1 MKGFMKFLAAAKL
14 VELSEEERQ
23 SLEAAAAHDEANAL
37 AQQADQA
44 YLSETYQA
52 PVAPVEQSAVQYAQE
67 DVAEGKSF
75 DEIFASAQISESVY
89 PAERLL
95 RLLDGLRAMDAATR
109 IAAVRAMDAADDNWT
124 IADSVLDAQRKI
136 AALESYQKAL
146 EGQLAVQQ
154 DSVVA
159 EIADMK
165 LAEERAI
172 SAIKQQ
178 ITELEA
184 LLAREIGKTAE
195 TIAQLEAGRQSAQQ
209 TCEREVKRLQLEIE
223 RLREIP
229 LQFSS

>member
-23 SLEAAAAHDEANAL
+23 SLEAASAHDDANLL

-44 YLSETYQA
+44 YSSEIIQ
-52 PVAPVEQSAVQYAQE
+52 APVEQNSVQYAQE

-178 ITELEA
+178 IAELEA
-184 LLAREIGKTAE
+184 LLEREIGKTAE
-195 TIAQLEAGRQSAQQ
+195 TITQLEAGRQAAQQ
-209 TCEREVKRLQLEIE
+209 TCEREVKRLQVEIE

-229 LQFSS
+229 VQFSS

>member
-23 SLEAAAAHDEANAL
+23 ILEAAAAHDDANLL

-44 YLSETYQA
+44 YSSEIIQ
-52 PVAPVEQSAVQYAQE
+52 APVEQNSVQYAQE

-75 DEIFASAQISESVY
+75 EEIFASAQISESVY

-178 ITELEA
+178 IAELEA
-184 LLAREIGKTAE
+184 LLEREIGKTAE
-195 TIAQLEAGRQSAQQ
+195 TITQLEAGRQAAQQ
-209 TCEREVKRLQLEIE
+209 TCEREVKRLQVEIE

-229 LQFSS
+229 VQFSS

>member
-23 SLEAAAAHDEANAL
+23 SLEAASAHDDANL
-37 AQQADQA
+37 FAQQADQA
-44 YLSETYQA
+44 YSSDINQA

-195 TIAQLEAGRQSAQQ
+195 TIAQLEAGRQSAHQ

-229 LQFSS
+229 VQFSS

>member
-1 MKGFMKFLAAAKL
+1 MKFLAAAKL

-23 SLEAAAAHDEANAL
+23 SLEAASAHDDANLL

-44 YLSETYQA
+44 YSSEIIQ
-52 PVAPVEQSAVQYAQE
+52 APVEQNSVQYAQE

-178 ITELEA
+178 IAELEA
-184 LLAREIGKTAE
+184 LLEREIGKTAE
-195 TIAQLEAGRQSAQQ
+195 TITQLEAGRQAAQQ
-209 TCEREVKRLQLEIE
+209 TCEREVKRLQVEIE

-229 LQFSS
+229 VQFSS